1 MFGKRVSIGT
11 SVVTV
16 LAVSVVAIGA
26 GAASAGGSE
35 PPAWQ
40 KALHARSE
48 ALNQKYG
55 LGERSSAALSA
66 SSVSSV
72 PQPDWLR
79 ALQLRSEAM
88 NHRYG
93 LSREPGGA
101 VTHVSRI
108 ATASNT
114 RAGLSHTGPGHRRR
128 HAAGAVTNVR
138 CYATARNSLS
148 GLGPLC
154 ARLSPS

>member
-1 MFGKRVSIGT
+1 MFGKRVSIST
-11 SVVTV
+11 SVATV
-16 LAVSVVAIGA
+16 LAVSVTMIGA
-26 GAASAGGSE
+26 GAAIAGSTE

-40 KALHARSE
+40 KGLHARSE

-55 LGERSSAALSA
+55 LGDRASAPLSA

-72 PQPDWLR
+72 RQPDWLR

-88 NHRYG
+88 NRRYG
-93 LSREPGGA
+93 LGRDPLGA
-101 VTHVSRI
+101 VTNVRRT
-108 ATASNT
+108 ATASNA
-114 RAGLSHTGPGHRRR
+114 RAGHSHTGPGHRRR

-148 GLGPLC
+148 GLGQLC
-154 ARLSPS
+154 ARPSPS